1 MTAVNIPGGIWL
13 GLLAAAFLAELI
25 LSMTVFRRMPH
36 RTGSGVFRGWTL
48 AGFALPFGWGV
59 LAGHFFHPFADW
71 PGVLGGS
78 DAMVRVAVAAGPI
91 AVLALVDTIVALATR
106 DFQWPGWVGP
116 VALAAG
122 VLVGALV
129 WPV

>member
-25 LSMTVFRRMPH
+25 LSMTVFRTMPH

-59 LAGHFFHPFADW
+59 LAGHFFHPFAGW
-71 PGVLGGS
+71 PRVLGGS

-91 AVLALVDTIVALATR
+91 AVLALVDTIVALATQE
-106 DFQWPGWVGP
+106 FQWPGWVGP

-122 VLVGALV
+122 FLVGALI